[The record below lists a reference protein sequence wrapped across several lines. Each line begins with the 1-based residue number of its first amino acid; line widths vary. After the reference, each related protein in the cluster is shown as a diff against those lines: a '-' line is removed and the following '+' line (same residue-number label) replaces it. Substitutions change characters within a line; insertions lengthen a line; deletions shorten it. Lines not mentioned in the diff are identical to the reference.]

1 MQHVF
6 QWTVVLTTG
15 WSTLIFSL
23 EELSPGES
31 SLLTQVDGVQ
41 PSSNIL
47 FVWALTPGHLG
58 GPASGARRIEIP
70 LKPQKLFSLNACSRI
85 LPPL

>member
-6 QWTVVLTTG
+6 QWTVVLTTV

-31 SLLTQVDGVQ
+31 SLLAQVHDVQ

-47 FVWALTPGHLG
+47 SVWALTPGHLG
-58 GPASGARRIEIP
+58 GPASEARWM
-70 LKPQKLFSLNACSRI
+70 
-85 LPPL
+85 